1 MVDTIRMLPTT
12 RQRTKVRL
20 HNDRAW
26 REASAAWLQRYPIC
40 VLCLARGKV
49 NERASEDTCTKQRT
63 LVVDHV
69 EPHRGNEQLFW
80 DQSNW
85 ETLCRL
91 CHDVDKQRHEQTGKS
106 GAAWREYLKGEVR
119 RTGSREVV
127 DRLTD
132 HVPGG
137 VWGSSSG
144 DEKA

>member
-1 MVDTIRMLPTT
+1 MVRTIRVMPTT
-12 RQRTKVRL
+12 RQQTKVRL
-20 HNDRAW
+20 HNSRAW

-49 NERASEDTCTKQRT
+49 NERASEDTCTQQRT

-91 CHDVDKQRHEQTGKS
+91 CHDVDKQRHEQRGGTADG
-106 GAAWREYLKGEVR
+106 WRKYLADEVR
-119 RTGSREVV
+119 RTGSQQMWDMMREC
-127 DRLTD
+127 
-132 HVPGG
+132 VPSGMNGG
-137 VWGSSSG
+137 
-144 DEKA
+144 K